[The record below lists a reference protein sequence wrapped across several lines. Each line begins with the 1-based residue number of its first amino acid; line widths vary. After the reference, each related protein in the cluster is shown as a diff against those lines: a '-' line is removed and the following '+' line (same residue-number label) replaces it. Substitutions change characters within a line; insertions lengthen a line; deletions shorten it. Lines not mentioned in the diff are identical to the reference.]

1 MTAAALASAPAVWRA
16 TTPLLTHQQE
26 AVAKLLPSRVGALF
40 AEMGTGKSRIAIELA
55 RLRQAKIDRVIWCCP
70 VSAKETIRREILK
83 HTDTNPTAIHVFDDR
98 TAEDRLPPASWYIL
112 GTESLSASARVLFAL
127 RALITTRSLVIVDE
141 SHQIKGHRSKR
152 TERLTLLASVAR
164 YRLIL
169 TGTPISQGV
178 VDLFA
183 QMRFLSPKILGYRS
197 FYTFAS
203 QHLVYSDK
211 FPGRIEREINKDYLA
226 AKIRPYT
233 YQITKEECLTL
244 PGKLY
249 SNRYCGLSRDQEEA
263 YAEAK
268 ERILTVD
275 YLMGDDWE
283 RKIAIF
289 HLFTVLQTIA
299 CGFETLADGSV
310 QRYPHRRLD
319 LLAETL
325 DRLPAA
331 APAVIWCKY
340 HACLNEI
347 DTYLGTDAIPYHGR
361 LSEAQ
366 RQVNLDAWRQGKARF
381 LVATQA
387 AGGQAIDLTRAAH
400 VVFYANGF
408 KYSERQQAED
418 RCHRIGQERPVTYL
432 DLWSLTGIDRRI
444 EEALAR
450 KENVVNR
457 FREEVQKVRQ
467 TNKDRLRRLV
477 AEL

>member
-1 MTAAALASAPAVWRA
+1 MGAVALSSPSAWRT
-16 TTPLLTHQQE
+16 TTPLLAHQQE
-26 AVAKLLPSRVGALF
+26 AVAKLIPSRVGALF
-40 AEMGTGKSRIAIELA
+40 AEMGTGKSRMAIELA

-83 HTDTNPTAIHVFDDR
+83 HTDCQEDAIHVFDGR
-98 TAEDRLPPASWYIL
+98 TREGRLPSTAWYIL
-112 GTESLSASARVLFAL
+112 GTESLSASPRVIFAL
-127 RALITTRSLVIVDE
+127 RSLISDRCLVIVDE
-141 SHQIKGHRSKR
+141 SHQIKGHRSRR

-169 TGTPISQGV
+169 TGTPISQGI

-197 FYTFAS
+197 FYTFANN
-203 QHLVYSDK
+203 HLVYSEK
-211 FPGRIEREINKDYLA
+211 FPGRIEREKNKDYLA
-226 AKIRPYT
+226 AKIRPYV

-249 SNRYCGLSRDQEEA
+249 SNRYCPLTHDQEQA
-263 YAEAK
+263 YDEAK
-268 ERILTVD
+268 ERILTAD
-275 YLMGDDWE
+275 YLMGEDWE

-299 CGFETLADGSV
+299 CGFETLADGTL

-319 LLAETL
+319 LLSEAI
-325 DRLPAA
+325 DRLPGT

-340 HACLNEI
+340 HACLDDI
-347 DTYLGTDAIPYHGR
+347 DTHLGTDAIPYHGR
-361 LSEAQ
+361 LSERQ
-366 RQVNLDAWRQGKARF
+366 RQANLDAWRGGAARF

-387 AGGQAIDLTRAAH
+387 AGGQALDLTRAAH
-400 VVFYANGF
+400 VIFYANGF

-432 DLWSLTGIDRRI
+432 DLWSLSGIDRRI
-444 EEALAR
+444 EDALAR
-450 KENVVNR
+450 KENAVNR
-457 FREEVQKVRQ
+457 FREEVQKVRK
-467 TNKDRLRRLV
+467 TNKDSLRRLV
-477 AEL
+477 AGL